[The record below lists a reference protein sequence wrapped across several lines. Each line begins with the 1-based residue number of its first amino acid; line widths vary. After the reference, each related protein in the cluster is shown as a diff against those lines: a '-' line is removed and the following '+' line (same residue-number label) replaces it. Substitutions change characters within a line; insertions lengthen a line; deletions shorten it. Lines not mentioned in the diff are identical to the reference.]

1 MEAAFCEKG
10 GVKTNQDTITVLG
23 LGKMGQTL
31 ARLMLEK
38 GHRVTVWNRSSDKAA
53 DLVAAGATLAAT
65 PAEAI
70 AAGDIIL
77 MCVHDYAAADEIL
90 GAAGAGEALEGRL
103 LIQLTT
109 GSPEEARRA
118 EKWVH
123 RHGGRYLDG
132 AIQAAPTQMG
142 LPDTLILVSGAKDA
156 WERGEEALRYLAGG
170 TTYLGEKISAAAA
183 MDLATLSYVYGATL
197 GFFHGALI
205 GEAEG
210 FGAAEYGEIVARIAP
225 AFGDFLKYEGGVI
238 QKGDFRV
245 SESPMSISVEATE
258 RILNTAREA
267 GINTEMPEFF
277 AGFFRRAA
285 SAGYGDEEVAA
296 IIKLL
301 RKPAAA

>member
-1 MEAAFCEKG
+1 M
-10 GVKTNQDTITVLG
+10 KTNHYSIVVLG

-38 GHRVTVWNRSSDKAA
+38 GHRVTVWNRSADKAA
-53 DLVAAGATLAAT
+53 ELVAAGATLAAT

-70 AAGDIIL
+70 AAGDLIL
-77 MCVHDYAAADEIL
+77 MCVHDYPVAEQVL
-90 GAAGAGEALEGRL
+90 GAPGVEAALKGRL

-109 GSPEEARRA
+109 GSPEDARRA
-118 EKWVH
+118 EQWVH
-123 RHGGRYLDG
+123 RHGGLYLDG
-132 AIQAAPTQMG
+132 AIQAAPAQMG

-156 WERGEEALRYLAGG
+156 WERGEEILRYLAGG

-210 FGAAEYGEIVARIAP
+210 FGAAEYGGIVARIAP

-238 QKGDFRV
+238 EKGDYRV
-245 SESPMSISVEATE
+245 SESPLSISVEATG
-258 RILNTAREA
+258 RILDTARES
-267 GINTEMPEFF
+267 GISTEIPEFF
-277 AGFFRRAA
+277 AGFFRRAVA
-285 SAGYGDEEVAA
+285 AGYKDEEVAA
-296 IIKLL
+296 IMKLL
-301 RKPAAA
+301 RQPAAS

>member
-1 MEAAFCEKG
+1 M
-10 GVKTNQDTITVLG
+10 KTNRYSITVLG
-23 LGKMGQTL
+23 LGKMGVTL
-31 ARLMLEK
+31 VRLMLEK
-38 GHRVTVWNRSSDKAA
+38 GHRVTVWNRSAAKAA

-65 PAEAI
+65 PAEAV
-70 AAGDIIL
+70 AAGDLIL
-77 MCVHDYAAADEIL
+77 ICVHDYQASAEIL
-90 GAAGAGEALEGRL
+90 GARGVAAAIKGRL

-109 GSPEEARRA
+109 GSPEDARRGGSWAA
-118 EKWVH
+118 EN
-123 RHGGRYLDG
+123 GAAYLDG

-142 LPDTLILVSGAKDA
+142 QADTLILVSGAKHA
-156 WERGEEALRYLAGG
+156 WERGQDALVYLAGG

-210 FGAAEYGEIVARIAP
+210 FGAEEYGAIVAKIAP
-225 AFGDFLKYEGGVI
+225 AFGEFLKYEGGVI

-258 RILNTAREA
+258 RILNTARDS
-267 GINTEMPEFF
+267 GINTEIPQFF
-277 AGFFRRAA
+277 AGFFQRAA
-285 SAGYGDEEVAA
+285 AAGYADEEVAS

-301 RKPAAA
+301 RKPAGA